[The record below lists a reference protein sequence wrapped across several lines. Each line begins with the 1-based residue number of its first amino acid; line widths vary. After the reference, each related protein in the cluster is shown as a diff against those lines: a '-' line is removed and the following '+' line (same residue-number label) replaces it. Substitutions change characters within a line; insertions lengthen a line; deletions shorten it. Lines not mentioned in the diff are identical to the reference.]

1 MEITKNALENL
12 MITYAEH
19 KKAMIEYE
27 KDYDSACD
35 RFYGESD
42 KEYEN
47 NPEYMFHKG
56 CCETAE
62 DWMRSIGVSPQCNF
76 IMDRLK

>member
-12 MITYAEH
+12 MLTYIEH
-19 KKAMIEYE
+19 KKIMNEYE

-42 KEYEN
+42 EDYES

-62 DWMRSIGVSPQCNF
+62 NWMRVVGASPQCNF
-76 IMDRLK
+76 IMERL